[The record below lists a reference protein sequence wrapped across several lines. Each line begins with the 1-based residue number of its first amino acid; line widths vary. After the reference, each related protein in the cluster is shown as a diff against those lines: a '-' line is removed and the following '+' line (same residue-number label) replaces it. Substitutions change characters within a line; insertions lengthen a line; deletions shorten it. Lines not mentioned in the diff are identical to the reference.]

1 MTKSSVQTHR
11 HPCPRCGSRLVPEG
25 HSGDKGSL
33 ATLLLLRRFRC
44 SSQCGWRG
52 LRFSRSQY
60 QKSKRKIRFALIVL
74 FFVLAAAYTVHYML
88 PHVGT
93 GGTHDDGIQEGE

>member
-1 MTKSSVQTHR
+1 M
-11 HPCPRCGSRLVPEG
+11 P
-25 HSGDKGSL
+25 L
-33 ATLLLLRRFRC
+33 ASLLLLRWFRC
-44 SSQCGWRG
+44 SAQCGWRG

-60 QKSKRKIRFALIVL
+60 RKRKKKIRFALVVL

-88 PHVGT
+88 PSDGV